1 MASLSLRTKVITE
14 INLFPED
21 KLAELYFIYYIY
33 NYSLEGAVPSDNA
46 PQNLRPTM
54 SYTYVLPKSP
64 KCAIAIPYSICRF
77 LP

>member
-1 MASLSLRTKVITE
+1 MDSLSLRTKVITE

-46 PQNLRPTM
+46 PQNLRSPTM
-54 SYTYVLPKSP
+54 SYTYALPKSP
-64 KCAIAIPYSICRF
+64 KCDRHPI
-77 LP
+77 LHL

>member
-1 MASLSLRTKVITE
+1 MDSLSLRTKVITE

-46 PQNLRPTM
+46 PQNLRSPTV
-54 SYTYVLPKSP
+54 SNPALKG
-64 KCAIAIPYSICRF
+64 
-77 LP
+77 LGLQE